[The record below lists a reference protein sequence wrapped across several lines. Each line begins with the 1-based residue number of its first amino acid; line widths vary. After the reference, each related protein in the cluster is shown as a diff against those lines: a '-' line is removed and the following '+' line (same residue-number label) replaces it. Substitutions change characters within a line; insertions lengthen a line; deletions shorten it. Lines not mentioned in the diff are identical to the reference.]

1 MNFKKTLFNFINCFV
16 NLGIKK
22 ILLALLLVVALLG
35 IGGSYYFYD
44 KYQEVVTNPNIE
56 AKKETEKLVS
66 VVSKMIELPKDE
78 VPTVATIL
86 DKEKLADQP
95 FFIKGK
101 NGDKLLAYS
110 AAKIAILYRPSTGKI
125 INVAPITETEPN
137 VSPQAVE
144 KGHTGHIHRIVYL
157 NGTVVAGKGYLA
169 EKAVQEKYP
178 NMYKTISV
186 ANAVKKDYEG
196 VLVIDLVGDHG
207 EEVRAL
213 ATLLGGTVGNLP
225 TGEVAPEADILV
237 ISGK

>member
-1 MNFKKTLFNFINCFV
+1 MNIKKTIFNLINYLT

-22 ILLALLLVVALLG
+22 TLLVLLIVVAILG
-35 IGGSYYFYD
+35 IGGSYYFYN

-56 AKKETEKLVS
+56 AKKETEELVS
-66 VVSKMIELPKDE
+66 IVSKLIELPKDE

-95 FFIKGK
+95 FFIKGE

-110 AAKIAILYRPSTGKI
+110 VAKIAILYRPSIGKI

-137 VSPQAVE
+137 VSPQAVK
-144 KGHTGHIHRIVYL
+144 KGHTGHLHRIVYL
-157 NGTVVAGKGYLA
+157 NGTEIAGKGYLA

-178 NMYKTISV
+178 NTYKTIAV

-196 VLVIDLVGDHG
+196 VLVIDLVKDHG

-213 ATLLGGTVGNLP
+213 ANLLGGTVGNLP
-225 TGEVAPEADILV
+225 TGEVAPDADILV
-237 ISGK
+237 IYGK